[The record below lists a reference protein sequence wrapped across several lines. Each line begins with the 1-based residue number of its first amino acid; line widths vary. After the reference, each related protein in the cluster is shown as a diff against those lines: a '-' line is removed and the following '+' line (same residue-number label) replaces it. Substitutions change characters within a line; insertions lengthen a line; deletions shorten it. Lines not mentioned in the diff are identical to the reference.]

1 MRKMFLRG
9 LVLLPCILVLSGCVM
24 KSVYNQSF
32 LELREKT
39 ADNYSQQVI
48 DVIVDV
54 RENAKI
60 PVFFNVEA
68 GNAAWS
74 PSITTGLTLS
84 IPGPWNARTTGMQP
98 GFQGSSSANN
108 NIQFNDVGTAA
119 MVRVNSLYEFQCF
132 PFKFGDL
139 VLENGTLYTCVSESD
154 SASDLF
160 FARRLESGKYLGVPR
175 EKRAEFLSFATEVT
189 YWTQHAAPS
198 LQDLKS
204 TAGIFY
210 RFSIEFFP
218 ALASL
223 VQGVNSLK
231 DLEEKRAT
239 SQLALEAA
247 QADFSAF
254 MNSLAS
260 SKTSPGILEKIL
272 NVKKEVLQA
281 QMTSV
286 QGLQAQIQSMRT
298 ENATNKKTLYDLES
312 LISAAL
318 LDLQAVDLTVNEVNV
333 NSTLEKMERQIR
345 KAEQGD
351 VSILEE
357 IKASRSRGVG
367 LDAVESMDKLYRER
381 FESLPM
387 RYNDSLQTIH

>member
-1 MRKMFLRG
+1 
-9 LVLLPCILVLSGCVM
+9 
-24 KSVYNQSF
+24 
-32 LELREKT
+32 
-39 ADNYSQQVI
+39 
-48 DVIVDV
+48 
-54 RENAKI
+54 
-60 PVFFNVEA
+60 
-68 GNAAWS
+68 
-74 PSITTGLTLS
+74 
-84 IPGPWNARTTGMQP
+84 
-98 GFQGSSSANN
+98 
-108 NIQFNDVGTAA
+108 
-119 MVRVNSLYEFQCF
+119 
-132 PFKFGDL
+132 
-139 VLENGTLYTCVSESD
+139 
-154 SASDLF
+154 
-160 FARRLESGKYLGVPR
+160 
-175 EKRAEFLSFATEVT
+175 
-189 YWTQHAAPS
+189 
-198 LQDLKS
+198 
-204 TAGIFY
+204 
-210 RFSIEFFP
+210 
-218 ALASL
+218 
-223 VQGVNSLK
+223 
-231 DLEEKRAT
+231 
-239 SQLALEAA
+239 
-247 QADFSAF
+247 